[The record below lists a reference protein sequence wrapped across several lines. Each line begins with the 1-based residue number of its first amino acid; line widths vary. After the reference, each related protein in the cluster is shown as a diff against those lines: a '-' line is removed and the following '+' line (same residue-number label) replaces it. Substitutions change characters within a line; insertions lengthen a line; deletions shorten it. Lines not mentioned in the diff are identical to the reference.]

1 MAAGGRSVAR
11 TPEEVCRVSRTIV
24 MIGTRKGLWIAHSDD
39 RETWELTGPDDI
51 MGEVHSVAIDK
62 REAEPRLFMG
72 SRHWHIGPQV
82 MHSDDLGKTW
92 QKPES
97 GALAFPE
104 DAGTSV
110 EAVWALAP
118 SPAEPGVVYAGTEP
132 SALWRSTDRG
142 ETFELVRGLWDH
154 PHRPQWAPGGGGQAI
169 HTLLPHPTDPQRF
182 HVAMSTGGVYR
193 TSDGGTTW
201 EPASKGIRVEF
212 APEDVQYP
220 EWGQCVHKAAR
231 SASRPDVIFVQNHG
245 GVYRSDD
252 AGTTWTSIADGLPAD
267 FGFPVVTHPRV
278 DDTLWVFPLESS
290 YARFPPDR
298 ACRVWRSTDGGASWE
313 EQGKGLPDRFFAGVM
328 RDAMCA
334 DDADPVGVYFGSR
347 DGSVYASPDEG
358 ASWSPIAEHLPDVL
372 CVRAATV

>member
-1 MAAGGRSVAR
+1 
-11 TPEEVCRVSRTIV
+11 VSRTIV

-39 RETWELTGPDDI
+39 RRSWELTGPDDI
-51 MGEVHSVAIDK
+51 MGEVHSVAVDK
-62 REAEPRLFMG
+62 RAGEPRLLMG

-82 MHSDDLGKTW
+82 MRSDDLGRTW

-104 DAGTSV
+104 DTGASV
-110 EAVWALAP
+110 EAIWALAC
-118 SPAEPGVVYAGTEP
+118 SAAEPEVVYAGTEP

-169 HTLLPHPTDPQRF
+169 HTLLPHPNDPQRV

-193 TSDGGTTW
+193 TADGGATW
-201 EPASKGIRVEF
+201 EPANQGIKVEF

-220 EWGQCVHKAAR
+220 EWGQCVHKVAR
-231 SASRPDVIFVQNHG
+231 SATRPDVLFAQNHG

-252 AGTTWTSIADGLPAD
+252 AGTSWTSIADGLPAE

-278 DDTLWVFPLESS
+278 DDTLWLFPLESS
-290 YARFPPDR
+290 YARFPPAR
-298 ACRVWRSTDGGASWE
+298 ACRVWRSTDGGSTWE
-313 EQGKGLPDRFFAGVM
+313 EQGKGLPEKGFFAGVM
-328 RDAMCA
+328 RDAMCV
-334 DDADPVGVYFGSR
+334 DDADPVGVYIGSR
-347 DGSVYASPDEG
+347 DGSVYASADEG
-358 ASWSPIAEHLPDVL
+358 ASWVPLAEHLPDVL
-372 CVRAATV
+372 CVRAATL